1 MMKDFRK
8 LLFIGITL
16 NVVMFYLLITW
27 QYAVSVANPFVM
39 YCIVSLVIIIG
50 YAVCSIVIF
59 LSILKDDDEL

>member
-1 MMKDFRK
+1 MKDFRK

-27 QYAVSVANPFVM
+27 QYAVSVTNPFVM